1 MTSGT
6 LFRCGLVEQNGFA
19 LNHLGQL
26 VTAGAAHVLVRATQ
40 CESSTLVVIKQRRF
54 PFHAVVTFG
63 ATRDISLRELLA
75 MHILVAV
82 LTLRRSSFEIDIQ
95 QVGLKIW
102 RLVAVDARGSAVR
115 PQEREFRL
123 RVIESREFLPSPGG
137 VAGFAPS
144 LRTVSPDLLHA
155 FFELPLMGIAMTTS
169 TVQIAPMVDNSG
181 LGVELRRF
189 LVAVATGNGDVPSGE
204 CEMSLLVFGEGK
216 GGRLIAIHRMAPVAC
231 VEIRRGGELSSV
243 PIGMAIC
250 AAIEFDFE

>member
-6 LFRCGLVEQNGFA
+6 LFRCGLIEQNRFA
-19 LNHLGQL
+19 LHHPGQF

-63 ATRDISLRELLA
+63 AARDISLRELLA
-75 MHILVAV
+75 MHVLVAV

-95 QVGLKIW
+95 QIGFKVW
-102 RLVAVDARGSAVR
+102 RLVAVAARGSAVCA
-115 PQEREFRL
+115 QEREFRL
-123 RVIESREFLPSPGG
+123 RVIESGEFLPTLGG
-137 VAGFAPS
+137 VAGLAPS
-144 LRTVSPDLLHA
+144 LGAVSPDLLHA
-155 FFELPLMGIAMTTS
+155 FLELPLMGIAMTTGA
-169 TVQIAPMVDNSG
+169 VQIAPMIDNGG

-189 LVAVATGNGDVPSGE
+189 LVAVSTGNGDVLSGE
-204 CEMSLLVFGEGK
+204 CEMSFLVLGQGK
-216 GGRLIAIHRMAPVAC
+216 GRRLVAVHSMAPVAS
-231 VEIRRGGELSSV
+231 VEIRRGGKLSSV